1 MSKDNKQ
8 EIIPITPIELEV
20 VNNELAVAVQQE
32 GIEPASAQE
41 LLSRFAP
48 VFAQAKNICKDAA
61 QINVTDATQVSTI
74 KRARAL
80 RLSLR
85 GLRVE
90 ADHIRKKL
98 KEDSLRR
105 GKAIQGVYNII
116 EYAIAPVEERL
127 LEHEQ
132 FAERAEAARIEK
144 LKTEREAVLS
154 EYVAD
159 LSFYRLGEMSEE
171 AWKQLLAGAKA
182 AHEARIAAE
191 LKAEQE
197 RVAKAKAE
205 AEERERIRLE
215 NERLKKEAEQRE
227 RALAEERRKA
237 EAERRAAEEKTRK
250 ERAAAEAA
258 RRAAEENARKEREE
272 VERKAREEREALLM
286 KAEAEKRAAEEKAR
300 KDREA
305 IEARAEAEKVERE
318 RVEAEL
324 RKAREEREEAERRAQ
339 AEAEK
344 KQRAEETARRR
355 AARAPDREKL
365 KVFADDVRKLAV
377 PSASTDEGRAVF
389 AKIKRQVEEFAL
401 WVEWQG
407 ETLS

>member
-1 MSKDNKQ
+1 MSKDTTL
-8 EIIPITPIELEV
+8 EIVPITSIELEV
-20 VNNELAVAVQQE
+20 VNNELAVAIQQE

-74 KRARAL
+74 KRARTL

-116 EYAIAPVEERL
+116 EYAIAPVEEQL
-127 LEHEQ
+127 LKHEQ

-159 LSFYRLGEMSEE
+159 LSFYRLGDMSEE
-171 AWKQLLAGAKA
+171 AWGQLLAGAKA

-197 RVAKAKAE
+197 RVARAKAE

-237 EAERRAAEEKTRK
+237 EVERRAAEEK
-250 ERAAAEAA
+250 
-258 RRAAEENARKEREE
+258 ARKEREAAE
-272 VERKAREEREALLM
+272 ATQRAIEAKARKEREAADAARLAAEEKARKEREALLM
-286 KAEAEKRAAEEKAR
+286 KAEAEKRVV
-300 KDREA
+300 
-305 IEARAEAEKVERE
+305 EARAKADRAERE

-324 RKAREEREEAERRAQ
+324 RKEREEAER
-339 AEAEK
+339 K
-344 KQRAEETARRR
+344 KRAEEAARRR
-355 AARAPDREKL
+355 AARAPDHEKL
-365 KVFADDVRKLAV
+365 KVFAGDVRKLAV
-377 PSASTDEGRAVF
+377 PSASTDEGRVIVEE
-389 AKIKRQVEEFAL
+389 IKYQVEKFAR
-401 WVEWQG
+401 WIERRG